1 MRLVDTRPPFAGL
14 ANLSEGALASLPTP
28 CYLLDEAQLR
38 RNGEILLG
46 VQQRT
51 GCKILLAQK
60 AFSNFDLYPLLAP
73 YLAGTEASGL
83 YESRLGK
90 EELPEKENHVF
101 CAAYRVDEF
110 NELLDYADH
119 IVFNS
124 PAQLAKFGP
133 AAKAAGKS
141 VGLRINPERS
151 TQEGHAIYDPC
162 APGSRLGTTR
172 AQWDA
177 ALAKQPGLAALLD
190 GLHFHT
196 LCEQDADALAVTLDA
211 VEEKFGDLLPGLK
224 WLNFGGGHHITR
236 PGYDLATLEAC
247 IARMQ
252 EKYGVQVYLEPGE
265 EMSMDEMLKSVVVS
279 SANDCATALAEHV
292 AGSESAFVGMMN
304 QRAQELGLLDTNFVN
319 CTGLDDAPEA
329 AEHLTTAHDIA
340 VISRELLKHDR
351 IRDYTTI
358 WMDTVRGGK
367 FGLSNT
373 NKLVRFYQGTT
384 GLKTGYTSAAGHCLA
399 ASAKRD
405 GIELIAVV
413 LHCASSADR
422 FSSVKALL
430 DYGFANYALVSTEMP
445 EPLQPV
451 PVTLGQKAAVQP
463 ELQQAAPILI
473 EKGLQAAVTRT
484 VTLAERVEAPVAAGQ
499 QLGTLTISANGET
512 LAEIPIIAPEAI
524 ERLTWWELTCRL
536 LRRLCMTMP
545 EE

>member
-1 MRLVDTRPPFAGL
+1 MADRPSGGCDAAAAAPPVRAAGPDI
-14 ANLSEGALASLPTP
+14 AAPSA
-28 CYLLDEAQLR
+28 
-38 RNGEILLG
+38 ILMDAA
-46 VQQRT
+46 T
-51 GCKILLAQK
+51 G
-60 AFSNFDLYPLLAP
+60 
-73 YLAGTEASGL
+73 TVL
-83 YESRLGK
+83 YEKNASERLRPASVTKVMTLLLVMEALDTGRIGWDDTIIAS
-90 EELPEKENHVF
+90 EAA
-101 CAAYRVDEF
+101 CA
-110 NELLDYADH
+110 
-119 IVFNS
+119 
-124 PAQLAKFGP
+124 KG
-133 AAKAAGKS
+133 
-141 VGLRINPERS
+141 
-151 TQEGHAIYDPC
+151 
-162 APGSRLGTTR
+162 GS
-172 AQWDA
+172 
-177 ALAKQPGLAALLD
+177 
-190 GLHFHT
+190 
-196 LCEQDADALAVTLDA
+196 
-211 VEEKFGDLLPGLK
+211 
-224 WLNFGGGHHITR
+224 
-236 PGYDLATLEAC
+236 
-247 IARMQ
+247 
-252 EKYGVQVYLEPGE
+252 QVYLEPGE

-422 FSSVKALL
+422 FSSAKALL
-430 DYGFANYALVSTEMP
+430 DYGFANYALVSAEMP